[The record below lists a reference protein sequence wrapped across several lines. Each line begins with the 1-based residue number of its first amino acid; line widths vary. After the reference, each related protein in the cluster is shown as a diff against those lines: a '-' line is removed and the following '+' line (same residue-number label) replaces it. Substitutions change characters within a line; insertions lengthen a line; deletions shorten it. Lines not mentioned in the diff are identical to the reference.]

1 MYAPVCAVHGAPL
14 YISSRLYPAADVRD
28 AAPGGATAR
37 SRTHNNDRPHTKL
50 STHDP

>member
-37 SRTHNNDRPHTKL
+37 TQQRQATHEVIHT
-50 STHDP
+50 